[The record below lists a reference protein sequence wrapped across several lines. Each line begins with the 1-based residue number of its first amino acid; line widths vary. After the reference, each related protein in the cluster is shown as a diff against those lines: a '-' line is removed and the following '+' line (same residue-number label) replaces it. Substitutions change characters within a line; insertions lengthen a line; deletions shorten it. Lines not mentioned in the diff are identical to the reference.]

1 MRRTI
6 AVATGVASLAWF
18 LLIAVPSISAFPLT
32 TCTLTVTSRD
42 ASGSVV
48 STASEAG
55 GGTRD
60 DPFIVDPKG
69 TVEWSGTTGGSPI
82 ANASYHVEI
91 FGVPT
96 PLQGSASGDNPRSS
110 ASGVIDLGEILP
122 VDLAGLIFVS
132 GALESGGAPVCEG
145 SGWIKIAGDPVPTP
159 GFVAGAA
166 LALVGLASVLSSVRG
181 RHPFRG
187 AIGGL
192 LGGAGLA
199 LLSGVT
205 GILPLDEQT
214 PLVEVIAAV
223 ILGLAIGVIDF
234 GSLFHRGSVA
244 AVDAAGRPDPKTE
257 PPAGPSDPGT
267 TPATTPVVPVG
278 PPVVGPPVVGPP
290 VVLVPPPVV
299 VPPPVLVPPPVGP
312 PPVVAPPPEVP
323 PPPISQ
329 ASGPTDGSKS
339 ELQAKP
345 PEPKPGLPTIQARI
359 KAALTD
365 PTTGTT
371 KPVYADAET
380 ILNEAQGILTTGPG
394 TLTIGSDLISRI
406 TSPDKPAASPVQ
418 LVDGAI
424 EVDVDPTGLGLVSL
438 TATPVVQNGKLS
450 LEFNSLGSAANAA
463 GALDGLTSFVE
474 QVNIAVANA
483 GQSITSVSITPGGIA
498 ISTGPAIP

>member
-1 MRRTI
+1 MRRTV
-6 AVATGVASLAWF
+6 AVATGVASLAWI

-48 STASEAG
+48 STASETL

-60 DPFIVDPKG
+60 DPFIVDPNG

-96 PLQGSASGDNPRSS
+96 PLQGSASGDSPRSS

-192 LGGAGLA
+192 IGGAGLA

-214 PLVEVIAAV
+214 PLAEVIAAV
-223 ILGLAIGVIDF
+223 ILGLAIGAIDF

-244 AVDAAGRPDPKTE
+244 AVDAAGRPDPTTPPTE
-257 PPAGPSDPGT
+257 PPAGPSDPTT
-267 TPATTPVVPVG
+267 TPAT
-278 PPVVGPPVVGPP
+278 
-290 VVLVPPPVV
+290 
-299 VPPPVLVPPPVGP
+299 
-312 PPVVAPPPEVP
+312 
-323 PPPISQ
+323 
-329 ASGPTDGSKS
+329 SGM
-339 ELQAKP
+339 E
-345 PEPKPGLPTIQARI
+345 AR
-359 KAALTD
+359 
-365 PTTGTT
+365 
-371 KPVYADAET
+371 
-380 ILNEAQGILTTGPG
+380 
-394 TLTIGSDLISRI
+394 
-406 TSPDKPAASPVQ
+406 
-418 LVDGAI
+418 
-424 EVDVDPTGLGLVSL
+424 
-438 TATPVVQNGKLS
+438 
-450 LEFNSLGSAANAA
+450 
-463 GALDGLTSFVE
+463 
-474 QVNIAVANA
+474 
-483 GQSITSVSITPGGIA
+483 
-498 ISTGPAIP
+498 

>member
-1 MRRTI
+1 MRRTV
-6 AVATGVASLAWF
+6 AVATGVASLAWI
-18 LLIAVPSISAFPLT
+18 LLIAVPSTSAFPLT
-32 TCTLTVTSRD
+32 TCTLALTSRD
-42 ASGSVV
+42 ASGNVV
-48 STASEAG
+48 STASEAL

-82 ANASYHVEI
+82 ADASYHVEI

-132 GALESGGAPVCEG
+132 GALESGGSPVCEG

-192 LGGAGLA
+192 IGGAGLA

-214 PLVEVIAAV
+214 PLAEVIAAV
-223 ILGLAIGVIDF
+223 ILGLAIGAIDF

-244 AVDAAGRPDPKTE
+244 AVDAAGRPDPKTPPSE
-257 PPAGPSDPGT
+257 PLAGPSDPGT
-267 TPATTPVVPVG
+267 TPATTPTTSPVEPVV
-278 PPVVGPPVVGPP
+278 PPVVIA
-290 VVLVPPPVV
+290 PPPVV
-299 VPPPVLVPPPVGP
+299 PPL
-312 PPVVAPPPEVP
+312 PEVP

-329 ASGPTDGSKS
+329 ASGPIDGSKS

-345 PEPKPGLPTIQARI
+345 PEPKPGLPTIEARV
-359 KAALTD
+359 KGALTD
-365 PTTGTT
+365 PATGTT
-371 KPVYADAET
+371 KPVYADAEK
-380 ILNEAQGILTTGPG
+380 ILNEARGILTTGPG
-394 TLTIGSDLISRI
+394 TLTIGSDLIGRI
-406 TSPDKPAASPVQ
+406 TSPDNPAASPIQ
-418 LVDGAI
+418 LVNGAI

-483 GQSITSVSITPGGIA
+483 GQSVASVAVTPGGIV
-498 ISTGPAIP
+498 ITTGPAIP

>member
-32 TCTLTVTSRD
+32 TCTLSVTSRD
-42 ASGSVV
+42 ASGNVV
-48 STASEAG
+48 STASEAL

-82 ANASYHVEI
+82 ADASYHVEI

-122 VDLAGLIFVS
+122 VDLAGLIYVS

-159 GFVAGAA
+159 GFVGGAA

-234 GSLFHRGSVA
+234 GSLFHRGPA
-244 AVDAAGRPDPKTE
+244 AEVDAAGRPDPKTPPTE
-257 PPAGPSDPGT
+257 PPAAPSDPGP
-267 TPATTPVVPVG
+267 TPATTPATAPVVPVV
-278 PPVVGPPVVGPP
+278 PPVVVTPPVA
-290 VVLVPPPVV
+290 PPPVV
-299 VPPPVLVPPPVGP
+299 PPAVVPP
-312 PPVVAPPPEVP
+312 VAPPPEVP

-329 ASGPTDGSKS
+329 ASGPIDGSKS

-345 PEPKPGLPTIQARI
+345 PEPKPGLPTIEARI
-359 KAALTD
+359 KGALTD
-365 PTTGTT
+365 PATGTT
-371 KPVYADAET
+371 KPVYAEAEN
-380 ILNEAQGILTTGPG
+380 ILNEARGILTTGPG
-394 TLTIGSDLISRI
+394 TLTIGSDLIGRI
-406 TSPDKPAASPVQ
+406 TSPDNPAASPVQ
-418 LVDGAI
+418 LVNGAI

-438 TATPVVQNGKLS
+438 TATPVVQNGTLS
-450 LEFNSLGSAANAA
+450 MEFNSLGSAANAA

-483 GQSITSVSITPGGIA
+483 GQSVASVAVTPGGIV
-498 ISTGPAIP
+498 ITTGPAIP

>member
-18 LLIAVPSISAFPLT
+18 LLIAVPSMSAFPLT

-42 ASGSVV
+42 ASGNVV

-96 PLQGSASGDNPRSS
+96 PLRGSASGDNPRSS
-110 ASGVIDLGEILP
+110 ASSVIDVGGILP

-132 GALESGGAPVCEG
+132 GALESGGSPVCEG

-166 LALVGLASVLSSVRG
+166 LALVGLGSVLASVRG

-192 LGGAGLA
+192 IGGAGLA

-244 AVDAAGRPDPKTE
+244 AVDAAGRPDPKTPPTE
-257 PPAGPSDPGT
+257 PLVGPSDPGT
-267 TPATTPVVPVG
+267 TPATTPAVPVVPPVVPVV
-278 PPVVGPPVVGPP
+278 PPVV
-290 VVLVPPPVV
+290 PPVV
-299 VPPPVLVPPPVGP
+299 VPPVVA
-312 PPVVAPPPEVP
+312 PPVVAPPA
-323 PPPISQ
+323 ISQ
-329 ASGPTDGSKS
+329 ATTPPDGSKPD
-339 ELQAKP
+339 LQSKP

-359 KAALTD
+359 KGALTD
-365 PTTGTT
+365 PATGTT
-371 KPVYADAET
+371 KPVYAEAEK

-394 TLTIGSDLISRI
+394 TLTIGSDVFSRI
-406 TSPDKPAASPVQ
+406 TSPDKPAASPVH

-424 EVDVDPTGLGLVSL
+424 EVDIDPMGLGLSIVNV
-438 TATPVVQNGKLS
+438 TATPVVQNGRLS
-450 LEFNSLGSAANAA
+450 LQFNALGSAAETA
-463 GALDGLTSFVE
+463 GALDGLKSFVE

-483 GQSITSVSITPGGIA
+483 GQSVASVSITPGGIA
-498 ISTGPAIP
+498 ITTGPAIP